1 MLLIFK
7 NYHTFSLINHYGRDN
22 LELEKLTSREGV
34 FLHLNEMTETLQ
46 SVYLS
51 YIDILSLETKII
63 S

>member
-1 MLLIFK
+1 M
-7 NYHTFSLINHYGRDN
+7 
-22 LELEKLTSREGV
+22 ELEKLTSREGV